1 LKKPV
6 VIGLCL
12 FLAVV
17 FTLLIQLSA
26 NKKYAQ
32 ATRTVDGYRAA
43 EFIAAGQE
51 IKPSDIEKVKV
62 PESVAG
68 VDTGEVE
75 GKTAAVSM
83 VKGQYIYKDALTD
96 TKGIRQ
102 GYVGVYIP
110 TDLSSSAGAIAGDT
124 VDVCAVVKT
133 GQIVEGAVIYEN
145 ARVLSS
151 VDSSGNLITP
161 GQSSGVGELAGNTRV
176 AAAVQVEVPQNLEAR
191 VVQLAS
197 QKALYL
203 VKK

>member
-1 LKKPV
+1 MKKPV
-6 VIGLCL
+6 VIGICL
-12 FLAVV
+12 LLAVV
-17 FTLLIQLSA
+17 FTFLIQLSA

-32 ATRTVDGYRAA
+32 ATRAVDGYRAA

-51 IKPSDIEKVKV
+51 IKPEDVEKVKV

-68 VDTGEVE
+68 VDTGEVA

-83 VKGQYIYKDALTD
+83 VKGQYIYQDALTE

-110 TDLSSSAGAIAGDT
+110 TDLSSSAGALAGDT

-133 GQIVEGAVIYEN
+133 GPIAEGYVIIEN
-145 ARVLSS
+145 ARVLAS
-151 VDSSGNLITP
+151 VDSSGSLITP
-161 GQSSGVGELAGNTRV
+161 ARTSGVGELAGASKV
-176 AAAVQVEVPQNLEAR
+176 AAAVQIEVPREREAQ